1 MASSLRTGSGSG
13 WTAAVRRILQHFS
26 SSQRPGSSAFRC
38 LPLMVEGQQVG
49 LVVPAVAR
57 ELRAFP
63 EVFVEAAGC
72 LELRGGR
79 CPEERTEA
87 VAQVLARLRAEGRLA
102 RLAQWRDEAYEV
114 RPSFGAPALLRVE
127 RAAAPLLG
135 ILQFGAHLNAFVQRP
150 AEGGE
155 PASWETR
162 MWLARRSP
170 HKATYPGLLDNLVES
185 WRPVE
190 QGPPGV
196 DSAGLTTTRGR
207 DWVRVEPGRLC
218 LLQAAGGISA
228 GLGVEEALVK
238 ESWEEARLPPNLA
251 AQARPVGCLSY
262 AYEERE
268 QAEPRAV
275 VRECLFVFD
284 LQVPQDFSPQVGDGE
299 VQEFHLWP
307 LDKVR
312 EAVSSGS
319 FKPNCALVVLD
330 FLLRHGLLHPDQEPL
345 YPELMAALHQS
356 L

>member
-170 HKATYPGLLDNLVES
+170 HKATYPGLLDNL
-185 WRPVE
+185 
-190 QGPPGV
+190 
-196 DSAGLTTTRGR
+196 
-207 DWVRVEPGRLC
+207 
-218 LLQAAGGISA
+218 AAGGISA

-330 FLLRHGLLHPDQEPL
+330 FLLRHGLLHPDQGRESRQNCSPGAS
-345 YPELMAALHQS
+345 LMEA
-356 L
+356 

>member
-1 MASSLRTGSGSG
+1 
-13 WTAAVRRILQHFS
+13 
-26 SSQRPGSSAFRC
+26 
-38 LPLMVEGQQVG
+38 
-49 LVVPAVAR
+49 
-57 ELRAFP
+57 
-63 EVFVEAAGC
+63 
-72 LELRGGR
+72 
-79 CPEERTEA
+79 
-87 VAQVLARLRAEGRLA
+87 
-102 RLAQWRDEAYEV
+102 
-114 RPSFGAPALLRVE
+114 
-127 RAAAPLLG
+127 
-135 ILQFGAHLNAFVQRP
+135 
-150 AEGGE
+150 
-155 PASWETR
+155 

-170 HKATYPGLLDNLVES
+170 HKATYPGLLDNL
-185 WRPVE
+185 
-190 QGPPGV
+190 
-196 DSAGLTTTRGR
+196 
-207 DWVRVEPGRLC
+207 
-218 LLQAAGGISA
+218 AAGGISA

-262 AYEERE
+262 ADEERE
-268 QAEPRAV
+268 QAEPRAG

-312 EAVSSGS
+312 EAVSSGN

>member
-170 HKATYPGLLDNLVES
+170 HKATYPGLLDNLV
-185 WRPVE
+185 
-190 QGPPGV
+190 
-196 DSAGLTTTRGR
+196 
-207 DWVRVEPGRLC
+207 
-218 LLQAAGGISA
+218 
-228 GLGVEEALVK
+228 
-238 ESWEEARLPPNLA
+238 
-251 AQARPVGCLSY
+251 
-262 AYEERE
+262 
-268 QAEPRAV
+268 
-275 VRECLFVFD
+275 
-284 LQVPQDFSPQVGDGE
+284 
-299 VQEFHLWP
+299 
-307 LDKVR
+307 R

-330 FLLRHGLLHPDQEPL
+330 FLLRHGLLHPDQGKGRGQEGTGGRPPTPDPLSALPRALVPRAHGSTAPKPVSQPRPTRRWQDGQRGHTRGHLGSCRTRVQAELFSGGLPDGSLKPEVEAQKIWYTGQLFHSRAWDLPGPWEPTDVL
-345 YPELMAALHQS
+345 LSLSPGLHPESFKLPLLARARPGS
-356 L
+356 SPKF